1 MPSGRLLSP
10 GVTPRDTAQ
19 LRSEDLC
26 VVKCFVRDH
35 PFVVNPDKFKTISCF
50 LLFQIQSKAMT

>member
-26 VVKCFVRDH
+26 VVSVLYVITR
-35 PFVVNPDKFKTISCF
+35 
-50 LLFQIQSKAMT
+50 L